1 MLKMV
6 RITSP
11 RPSAKIGRYE
21 IVITRT
27 GEAPVRLLG
36 ASSADLARSA
46 SAVVAHSDANA
57 CDLRTAL
64 RAVYGEA

>member
-6 RITSP
+6 RISSP
-11 RPSAKIGRYE
+11 RPSAKMGRYE

-27 GEAPVRLLG
+27 GEPPVRLLG
-36 ASSADLARSA
+36 ASSSELAKSA
-46 SAVVAHSDANA
+46 SAVVVHSDQNA

>member
-1 MLKMV
+1 MLKVV
-6 RITSP
+6 RISSP
-11 RPSAKIGRYE
+11 RPTAKTGRYE

-36 ASSADLARSA
+36 ASTAEVAKSA
-46 SAVVAHSDANA
+46 SAVLTHSDSNA

-64 RAVYGEA
+64 RAVVGSG

>member
-6 RITSP
+6 RISSP
-11 RPSAKIGRYE
+11 RPSAKMGRYE

-27 GEAPVRLLG
+27 GEEPVRLLG
-36 ASSADLARSA
+36 ASSSELAKSA
-46 SAVVAHSDANA
+46 SAVVMHSDQNA

>member
-6 RITSP
+6 RISSP
-11 RPSAKIGRYE
+11 RPTAKMGRYE

-27 GEAPVRLLG
+27 GEAPVHLLG
-36 ASSADLARSA
+36 ASSAELTKSA
-46 SAVVAHSDANA
+46 DAVLKHSDSNA

-64 RAVYGEA
+64 RAVRGEA

>member
-6 RITSP
+6 RISSP
-11 RPSAKIGRYE
+11 RPAAKLGRFE
-21 IVITRT
+21 ILIQRT

-36 ASSADLARSA
+36 ASSAELARSA
-46 SAVVAHSDANA
+46 SDVVMHSDRNA

-64 RAVYGEA
+64 RAVVGTR